1 MAMPAPTVEA
11 ISAPRDNKTTV
22 AKAPK
27 PTSNKDPPSKAKIS
41 ADAVDVPERRK
52 LGKSQETEDTTGAQ
66 AVYLS
71 TKKKVDGAVN
81 VSKPTSVV
89 EPGTKQNGHGPTS
102 SKEPISPPRKEKGK
116 YRTTLAPEGE
126 SKPVKAGGS
135 SKMAF
140 PPVPQHTLSATGDP
154 GPQIHEPKTKAL
166 QEGTASIKSKST
178 STTKE
183 GHRELKAAE
192 PSMESSR
199 KKSSKAKPVAMTMEM
214 PAFVKTVEQSG
225 RRSSQTT
232 LVSSYTRSW
241 YNHDL
246 FSFDGAMTLSKLS
259 DYKPRART
267 VNIYAE
273 RAPELPQETLLQETQ
288 PLDKSETL
296 SGLKIKKD
304 LKKEDPI
311 IALFSLDAKDKKP
324 FKLPLGSA
332 LGIKA
337 ILEAESCSAKKPKP
351 SSTEDPAKA
360 KSNKASSTRP
370 MAETLSEWTKETHK
384 VAIKDKT
391 GQSGRSSKDKLS
403 KDMKHGGKVSRSWP
417 GTKTGST
424 EIRSNGNSS
433 HGGHQSSTTVAHQ
446 DHHHHKQPKKKLD
459 GHKDGKPQKKPDK
472 KPGNKTN
479 TDHPRGHEHDAQG
492 SQGHSSPGEHEQ
504 PSQQPSEHE
513 QPVEHPGDSPND
525 NSPTESAQSPAQP
538 VNNNAAPIV
547 LLKVTVR
554 RLTCNT
560 QSPTHLNP
568 SHQLKTEA
576 GIIGAAALTSYL
588 AATDASSPSDISD
601 AENAHFNGSREDSAG
616 HWDDEFDGL
625 SSDHQQPDYDNSDI
639 EGVYSAASLTNSDDE
654 EASGYVAED
663 YNVSQPDSWSHHDE
677 VHRNLFS
684 RFDVQNDLHE
694 HQLQSYENS
703 DNELS
708 HEAME
713 GNSYKQSSGDRED
726 DKENVQP
733 HDSNGQEESFDNGV
747 ESGLEDGHSVNA
759 DFLEP
764 SDNNQQDNFALDSY
778 SDVSSHH
785 SAEVEV
791 LSQDEDQDQD
801 QDNNSSDYGLYNE
814 SENGESDQ
822 ESSPDS
828 EQDMQGDTEDDLDAE
843 SSQEDSGHE
852 TESKAAQNLD

>member
-1 MAMPAPTVEA
+1 MAMAAPTVEA

-81 VSKPTSVV
+81 LSKPTSVV
-89 EPGTKQNGHGPTS
+89 EP
-102 SKEPISPPRKEKGK
+102 
-116 YRTTLAPEGE
+116 
-126 SKPVKAGGS
+126 
-135 SKMAF
+135 
-140 PPVPQHTLSATGDP
+140 
-154 GPQIHEPKTKAL
+154 
-166 QEGTASIKSKST
+166 
-178 STTKE
+178 
-183 GHRELKAAE
+183 
-192 PSMESSR
+192 
-199 KKSSKAKPVAMTMEM
+199 
-214 PAFVKTVEQSG
+214 
-225 RRSSQTT
+225 
-232 LVSSYTRSW
+232 
-241 YNHDL
+241 
-246 FSFDGAMTLSKLS
+246 
-259 DYKPRART
+259 
-267 VNIYAE
+267 
-273 RAPELPQETLLQETQ
+273 
-288 PLDKSETL
+288 
-296 SGLKIKKD
+296 
-304 LKKEDPI
+304 
-311 IALFSLDAKDKKP
+311 DKKP

-332 LGIKA
+332 LGIKV

-360 KSNKASSTRP
+360 KSNKASSTKP

-403 KDMKHGGKVSRSWP
+403 KDMKHGGKVSRSRP

-504 PSQQPSEHE
+504 LSEHEQPVQQPSQQPSEHE

-538 VNNNAAPIV
+538 VNNNAAP
-547 LLKVTVR
+547 
-554 RLTCNT
+554 N
-560 QSPTHLNP
+560 SPIESNSPETHLQHTVAYAPQPVSSAQESPHSLTHPNAQD
-568 SHQLKTEA
+568 SSLAAEA

-601 AENAHFNGSREDSAG
+601 AENAHFNGSHEDSAG

-684 RFDVQNDLHE
+684 GFDVQNDLHE

-733 HDSNGQEESFDNGV
+733 HDSNSQEESFDNGV
-747 ESGLEDGHSVNA
+747 ESGPEDGHSVNA

-778 SDVSSHH
+778 SD
-785 SAEVEV
+785 
-791 LSQDEDQDQD
+791 DEDQDQD
-801 QDNNSSDYGLYNE
+801 QDNNSSDYGFYNE

-852 TESKAAQNLD
+852 TESKAAQNSD

>member
-1 MAMPAPTVEA
+1 MPAPTVEA

-27 PTSNKDPPSKAKIS
+27 PTSNKDPSSKAKIS

-52 LGKSQETEDTTGAQ
+52 LGKSQETEDTTGAH

-102 SKEPISPPRKEKGK
+102 SKEPISPPCNEKGK
-116 YRTTLAPEGE
+116 YRTTLVPEGE

-140 PPVPQHTLSATGDP
+140 PPAVGTISKTSSAAVEVTKVGIQEIDTTTKTNADRGKESASDLVLPILSEPSP
-154 GPQIHEPKTKAL
+154 GPQIHEPKTKSL

-273 RAPELPQETLLQETQ
+273 RAPELPLETLLQETQ

-332 LGIKA
+332 LGIKV

-360 KSNKASSTRP
+360 KSNKASSTKP

-403 KDMKHGGKVSRSWP
+403 KDMKHGGKVSRSRP

-504 PSQQPSEHE
+504 LSEHEQPVQLPSQQPSQQPSEHE

-538 VNNNAAPIV
+538 VNNNAAP
-547 LLKVTVR
+547 
-554 RLTCNT
+554 N
-560 QSPTHLNP
+560 SPIESNSPETHLQHTVAYAP
-568 SHQLKTEA
+568 QPV
-576 GIIGAAALTSYL
+576 
-588 AATDASSPSDISD
+588 SSAQESP
-601 AENAHFNGSREDSAG
+601 H
-616 HWDDEFDGL
+616 
-625 SSDHQQPDYDNSDI
+625 
-639 EGVYSAASLTNSDDE
+639 SLTHPNAQDSSL
-654 EASGYVAED
+654 AGNTSGV
-663 YNVSQPDSWSHHDE
+663 
-677 VHRNLFS
+677 
-684 RFDVQNDLHE
+684 
-694 HQLQSYENS
+694 
-703 DNELS
+703 
-708 HEAME
+708 
-713 GNSYKQSSGDRED
+713 
-726 DKENVQP
+726 
-733 HDSNGQEESFDNGV
+733 
-747 ESGLEDGHSVNA
+747 
-759 DFLEP
+759 
-764 SDNNQQDNFALDSY
+764 
-778 SDVSSHH
+778 
-785 SAEVEV
+785 
-791 LSQDEDQDQD
+791 
-801 QDNNSSDYGLYNE
+801 
-814 SENGESDQ
+814 
-822 ESSPDS
+822 
-828 EQDMQGDTEDDLDAE
+828 
-843 SSQEDSGHE
+843 
-852 TESKAAQNLD
+852 